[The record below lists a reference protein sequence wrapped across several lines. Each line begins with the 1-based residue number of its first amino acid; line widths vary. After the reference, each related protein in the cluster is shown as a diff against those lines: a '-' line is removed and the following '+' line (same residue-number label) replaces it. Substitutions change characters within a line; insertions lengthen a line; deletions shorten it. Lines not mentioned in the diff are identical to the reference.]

1 MGASTQLGD
10 CPAAAFQSKLGEL
23 ETAHQRGEAGAIARL
38 TADEVSAAVKVG
50 NAQPQV
56 APTTALDSGT
66 PAPKPTP
73 EQVPVKDTQVVFERD
88 QVKCQFSAQVYG
100 KDMIVTLAA
109 HLGARDGYVTFIPT
123 SFKIG
128 SMPVPLSIVQT
139 QLDQKLSEPETREKL
154 KLPEFV
160 SDVRIED
167 GQLVIVEK

>member
-1 MGASTQLGD
+1 
-10 CPAAAFQSKLGEL
+10 
-23 ETAHQRGEAGAIARL
+23 
-38 TADEVSAAVKVG
+38 
-50 NAQPQV
+50 
-56 APTTALDSGT
+56 
-66 PAPKPTP
+66 
-73 EQVPVKDTQVVFERD
+73 
-88 QVKCQFSAQVYG
+88 
-100 KDMIVTLAA
+100 MIVTLAA